1 MATEK
6 EASPQ
11 SCASDPN
18 FAVICSFLNQFAAS
32 CGIAHPTFSEL
43 QEMLEDT
50 EEVSQILIDL
60 HIKLLRKAR
69 KSFTADK
76 WEKALAKFC
85 HTYSQQDGWEL
96 ERFGYKKARL
106 GVKVKLLKVLLE
118 TQFDVNGKFKSEVNK
133 VGAKDLRLEPLG
145 RDQNGFQYWCQFDK
159 SSHVR
164 IYREDLDDETWELVA
179 SDRDGLVQLIDSL
192 SNGEGQLELNSILN
206 EDSTSQEIEKPITD
220 TGQEEDK
227 QEEAGVGDEED
238 GDEGEEEDVEEEE
251 EEVEEEEEEE
261 EEGDDGDE
269 EDGDEGEEEDVEEE
283 EEEVEEEEEEEEE
296 GDDDELKEKNEI
308 EQKTESVQV
317 KSAEAVGNQ
326 GQEKPVE
333 LTNGSN
339 TEPKSL
345 IRPVEEN
352 ISSLTGVDLS
362 IKSDSKKYLTM
373 PTDYYTPV
381 PERPYIPERNDILS
395 QMSARFNDTRE
406 AEDLSLNPA
415 KKLKLDD
422 DQPMML
428 VKKNI
433 VVSEVIEEPVRLVT
447 GPGSGEDCQEGNPV
461 GEPEFSEVI
470 EEPVQYVVGVGS
482 GVECD
487 VANPKY
493 DGNLDLS
500 VSKCELNDIEEEPEF
515 SEVIE
520 EPVLFFIGLGSGAE
534 CDVGNPRQHNE
545 DRSPNSHSGSTMGIE
560 CSLKSLSLATHEPK
574 FSDVIEEPVM
584 FVHGSGNGEDCL
596 TGNPDEVDES
606 IEDKSPEKKPKLWSI
621 DAICES
627 IKQNS
632 SESSQKDPKC
642 DGGSS
647 KMSEGNGTLNCTK
660 GSIADEGN
668 ISPFNLSNNIN
679 SSLKPFSGVKP
690 ILENIPMK
698 DKPPDSKES
707 DIACGS
713 FVPEGSNDIGSSNC
727 MSSVGEDV
735 GSIPSSNRALAFSDI
750 SLANCISD
758 EKSTKGD
765 QPSNTLA
772 TVTDSNLEIFS
783 EDNSRTSIILENL
796 EKNEESSS
804 VSGDLLENHSSSNL
818 FINKEEGK
826 CDSGIS
832 IPAQRNPSESLEL
845 DIDPCP
851 NVNSAKSNSK
861 RPNLTKSNKNSTT
874 SNKDESVLGEGEIK
888 CDTNKSVIEKCE
900 NDNKISSLI
909 LDKNMANCENGST
922 FLSINCS
929 VVCEKLTN
937 LPFSSEKL
945 SAAKFKT
952 FKSSTYRPKGVG
964 SVKSKPT
971 VDSPVASV
979 KSNPTVDS
987 PVASVQSNPTVESP
1001 VASVK
1006 TNPTVESPVASVK
1019 SNPTEDS
1026 PVASVISNPTVDSP
1040 VASDKTEEK
1049 RKNVMLTNII
1059 EVCLDNDNFSK
1070 DNVESGLKGQLNAKF
1085 NDLFSA
1091 KNLLEPTRSSSED
1104 TSDELDVKPK
1114 ANIPRHCLNLDKYTQ
1129 VITITDG
1136 KVSVNLNSIKRED
1149 NQDIE
1154 EVIQNM
1160 LAKKAER
1167 ENKVKCENDD
1177 SIKLEEIKEENSV
1190 NVRNVTRGRK
1200 SRTNSLNN
1208 DEETEIPNK
1217 IRKTEGVQ
1225 VPKARRVSR
1234 RKASCNSQNEV
1245 CLEPIDDKA
1254 VSVKGS
1260 RKKTK
1265 NDTAAIKDPANE
1277 DLCEE
1282 KTESKIEQ
1290 RNENDKAV
1298 DEVEENEE
1306 KKDETNDIPKTG
1318 NDEIDCK
1325 SNHDNEDSAE
1335 KSVTEN
1341 KGFTLASFSLEQPLE
1356 DGPVLG
1362 EPPEFKPQ
1370 PSRKR
1375 RNSRKLSRSEEDGGE
1390 LDDEGEDGE
1399 EAGGKKPRL
1408 RAKTRRSRGT
1418 PPSTK
1423 HVQPEDSSSDDDK
1436 PEENTDAKSKD
1447 KRRSRG
1453 RPLKKKGI
1461 NPPRTKSKSA
1471 KAKETEK
1478 SKEKGSDSGEE
1489 SESEKEDEKQATKKD
1504 TRKKQQSTKEESEK
1518 EEKQA
1523 KKSNEEDKKQISKKE
1538 VKSQLKVKGKSRG
1551 RPKKELQSNK
1561 EETGDDTSNEG
1572 KEEEEDK
1579 SNKPEVSESKVEEDD
1594 ESKPAESEEPKPKK
1608 KGRPKKQK
1616 TLLGLL
1622 DSDLIHSKPSANES
1636 EGSRVR
1642 QSRRIAQIKIKEE
1655 AERRAIEEATMML
1668 TVKEKKKSPKDESG
1682 KQTPKKQKK
1691 KKGKSENASE
1701 EEDETFKEPVE
1712 EKKKGRKKKKKKG
1725 LTYDINKPWQSSSD
1739 DSSEEAEEEEEHFE
1753 EEEDEEDIRAT
1764 KVVSDHEFSPESDLE
1779 KDETVEPIRRA
1790 RTAKKVD
1797 EDEVKDEEAEVTE
1810 DYPCKKC
1817 GQPDHPEWILLCD
1830 KCDSGFHASCL
1841 RPTLMLI
1848 PEGDW
1853 FCPPCQHLEL
1863 VSKLK
1868 ETLRAFEKNTKRREN
1883 EELRKKRLAYVGIS
1897 LANVLPSQEKAS
1909 SYGGGRRIVSES
1921 SESSS
1926 EESESSDEEPVYQ
1939 LRQRRAA
1946 LQANYRFNDYDDLIN
1961 SAIQDEMEAVKGA
1974 GNMGRGKDIAN
1985 IIEAEKKDAL
1995 TEENDNV
2002 EGEPKVEDEEQGE
2015 NWRPPVVPKN
2025 TSLPSLR
2032 KKPKK
2037 LTDLDKQSEDDA
2049 DSDEDFKGSSEDE
2062 EFSSTEAGDSDDS
2075 IGRRQPVRRSSRARI
2090 SRIDKEFI
2098 NDDSESSD
2106 EPRRKKTRRIW
2117 ASSSS
2122 ESSDTTWGRRK
2133 RKTKTYSRIRSSRS
2147 SKKKKKMVLDSD
2159 SDRPKKIKPKRP
2171 KIRYGLSED
2180 EGEPLRRTRG
2190 KKMSYLE
2197 VAGSDTEEE
2206 VIARSRKLIS
2216 EEEEEFVP
2224 EKEEVGDEENEP
2236 EEVEPVE
2243 DVEEEEE
2250 EDEDEDEV
2258 EEEEEE
2264 AEDGGKVKVNS
2275 EATKENEKKEVEEA
2289 STPVEK
2295 ETVKVP
2301 VLEPQNEE
2309 PEPVVQPQPEQE
2321 QDPEPEPEKSL
2332 EEEDDDDDQ
2341 VEEEEIEE
2349 EVEEEVE
2356 EEEEEEEDDDS
2367 QIEEVKNLVR
2377 EKVEEPKGII
2387 QPPIKL
2393 GSGVSIIK
2401 VPMAPAAGA
2410 PNPTTPSATATA
2422 IPTPVIKEEKKE
2434 PTPAIRLVPSAKLL
2448 DPNKR
2453 RPPEESVIRGMLGGG
2468 GYYRPQPMQ
2477 APGRQPFRQRFPDQQ
2492 RYLYQPSPHQYY
2504 PGGAFYAGEDYVVGS
2519 GYEEQMDPNAPGG
2532 DEEGVFSGLVSYFSS
2547 QREDNLDS

>member
-1 MATEK
+1 MATET
-6 EASPQ
+6 EASLL

-43 QEMLEDT
+43 QDMLEDT
-50 EEVSQILIDL
+50 DEVSQVLIDI

-76 WEKALAKFC
+76 WEKALARFC

-106 GVKVKLLKVLLE
+106 SVKVKLLKVLLE

-145 RDQNGFQYWCQFDK
+145 RDQSGFQYWCQFDK

-164 IYREDLDDETWELVA
+164 IYREDVDDETWELVA

-227 QEEAGVGDEED
+227 QEEAVNGNDEDDGDDEE
-238 GDEGEEEDVEEEE
+238 EEEEEIEEEE

-261 EEGDDGDE
+261 GDE
-269 EDGDEGEEEDVEEE
+269 EGEEVNT
-283 EEEVEEEEEEEEE
+283 
-296 GDDDELKEKNEI
+296 EKHIEQTI
-308 EQKTESVQV
+308 EQKVESVPV
-317 KSAEAVGNQ
+317 KSVVAIEQVSSRGNLE
-326 GQEKPVE
+326 QEKPVE
-333 LTNGSN
+333 LTNASN
-339 TEPKSL
+339 MEQKCL
-345 IRPVEEN
+345 IPPVEEN
-352 ISSLTGVDLS
+352 MSSLTGVDLS
-362 IKSDSKKYLTM
+362 IKSDSKRYSNM
-373 PTDYYTPV
+373 PNDFYAS
-381 PERPYIPERNDILS
+381 ERPYMPERNDILS

-406 AEDLSLNPA
+406 AEDLSFNPA

-422 DQPMML
+422 DDQPMML
-428 VKKNI
+428 VKKDI
-433 VVSEVIEEPVRLVT
+433 VVSDAIEEPVRLVT
-447 GPGSGEDCQEGNPV
+447 GPGSGEDCQLGNPGKP
-461 GEPEFSEVI
+461 GEPIFSEVI
-470 EEPVQYVVGVGS
+470 EEPVQYFVGAGS

-493 DGNLDLS
+493 GKHLDIS
-500 VSKCELNDIEEEPEF
+500 DSECSQNVVEEEPEF

-520 EPVLFFIGLGSGAE
+520 EPMLFIVGLGSGEE
-534 CDVGNPRQHNE
+534 CGIGNPRLSDE
-545 DRSPNSHSGSTMGIE
+545 SKASTSYSSSTQGIE
-560 CSLKSLSLATHEPK
+560 CSLGSLSLATREPK

-584 FVHGSGNGEDCL
+584 FVHGSGYGQDCL

-606 IEDKSPEKKPKLWSI
+606 IDDKSPEKKPKLWSI
-621 DAICES
+621 DAICSPEKLLNES
-627 IKQNS
+627 LKQNS
-632 SESSQKDPKC
+632 SGSSQKDPDC
-642 DGGSS
+642 DEGSS
-647 KMSEGNGTLNCTK
+647 KMSEGFSALNCTK
-660 GSIADEGN
+660 ENVVDEENVSG
-668 ISPFNLSNNIN
+668 FNLSNNIN

-698 DKPPDSKES
+698 DKPPDSVES
-707 DIACGS
+707 DTGS
-713 FVPEGSNDIGSSNC
+713 FVPELSNDISSHSFDKFESNSNCISNIDEEIDKNQVLNSDSVPSSKIDQVSSDISSSNC
-727 MSSVGEDV
+727 T
-735 GSIPSSNRALAFSDI
+735 
-750 SLANCISD
+750 SD
-758 EKSTKGD
+758 EKSTTDD
-765 QPSNTLA
+765 QPSTINCSINNNALPV
-772 TVTDSNLEIFS
+772 VTESNVKSFS
-783 EDNSRTSIILENL
+783 EDDKKTSIISEDVA
-796 EKNEESSS
+796 EDKNPNELFDSSLKPD
-804 VSGDLLENHSSSNL
+804 V
-818 FINKEEGK
+818 
-826 CDSGIS
+826 DSH
-832 IPAQRNPSESLEL
+832 
-845 DIDPCP
+845 P
-851 NVNSAKSNSK
+851 NVNSAKLNNKKSKSSKSAKKTVASNSK
-861 RPNLTKSNKNSTT
+861 NSTNNI
-874 SNKDESVLGEGEIK
+874 SDGEIN
-888 CDTNKSVIEKCE
+888 CEVNNSLIEKCE
-900 NDNKISSLI
+900 NDNKVNSHII
-909 LDKNMANCENGST
+909 DKNTLTNCENGSKLIT
-922 FLSINCS
+922 NCS
-929 VVCEKLTN
+929 VVCEKLTDISLASQN
-937 LPFSSEKL
+937 LSVGKTSKPKRGTVSSSGADQSKSGSDKSN
-945 SAAKFKT
+945 SAAL
-952 FKSSTYRPKGVG
+952 
-964 SVKSKPT
+964 
-971 VDSPVASV
+971 
-979 KSNPTVDS
+979 
-987 PVASVQSNPTVESP
+987 
-1001 VASVK
+1001 
-1006 TNPTVESPVASVK
+1006 
-1019 SNPTEDS
+1019 
-1026 PVASVISNPTVDSP
+1026 
-1040 VASDKTEEK
+1040 DKNEEK

-1059 EVCLDNDNFSK
+1059 EVCLDNDNYSK
-1070 DNVESGLKGQLNAKF
+1070 DDAKSGLKGQLNAKF

-1091 KNLLEPTRSSSED
+1091 KNLLEPATKSSSKETCND
-1104 TSDELDVKPK
+1104 LNEVPTSSISENSSESDSSDENIETPEEQKINPDVNVKNENSDNTK
-1114 ANIPRHCLNLDKYTQ
+1114 QEENINEERLQNILTSKSESES
-1129 VITITDG
+1129 
-1136 KVSVNLNSIKRED
+1136 KIKS
-1149 NQDIE
+1149 
-1154 EVIQNM
+1154 
-1160 LAKKAER
+1160 
-1167 ENKVKCENDD
+1167 ENGD
-1177 SIKLEEIKEENSV
+1177 SIKLEEIKEENS
-1190 NVRNVTRGRK
+1190 VRNVTRGRK

-1217 IRKTEGVQ
+1217 IRKTDS
-1225 VPKARRVSR
+1225 VPATKARRVTR
-1234 RKASCNSQNEV
+1234 RNASSTSQNDV
-1245 CLEPIDDKA
+1245 CSEPVDDKVVNA
-1254 VSVKGS
+1254 KGS
-1260 RKKTK
+1260 RTKSK
-1265 NDTAAIKDPANE
+1265 NDSSTTKDPIKELNIN
-1277 DLCEE
+1277 EE
-1282 KTESKIEQ
+1282 KTENNIEQ
-1290 RNENDKAV
+1290 KNENDKAV
-1298 DEVEENEE
+1298 DDEIKVEV
-1306 KKDETNDIPKTG
+1306 KKEDETTNIIPKTET
-1318 NDEIDCK
+1318 DEADCK
-1325 SNHDNEDSAE
+1325 SNEDNEDASK
-1335 KSVTEN
+1335 KSVEEN

-1362 EPPEFKPQ
+1362 KPPDFKSQ

-1375 RNSRKLSRSEEDGGE
+1375 RNSRKMSRSEEDGGE
-1390 LDDEGEDGE
+1390 VDDNDEDAE
-1399 EAGGKKPRL
+1399 EAGGKRPRL
-1408 RAKTRRSRGT
+1408 RAKTRRSKGT

-1423 HVQPEDSSSDDDK
+1423 HVQPEASSSDDNQA
-1436 PEENTDAKSKD
+1436 EENTDANSKD
-1447 KRRSRG
+1447 KQRSRG
-1453 RPLKKKGI
+1453 RPMKKKGKRDG
-1461 NPPRTKSKSA
+1461 PATSKSKSG

-1478 SKEKGSDSGEE
+1478 SKEKESEEEEE
-1489 SESEKEDEKQATKKD
+1489 SESEKEDAKRVAIKKE
-1504 TRKKQQSTKEESEK
+1504 TRKKQQSNKEESEK
-1518 EEKQA
+1518 EEKKQLA
-1523 KKSNEEDKKQISKKE
+1523 KKSNEKDDKKQLSKKE
-1538 VKSQLKVKGKSRG
+1538 AKSQSKGKSKSRG

-1561 EETGDDTSNEG
+1561 DETGDDTSNEA
-1572 KEEEEDK
+1572 EEEVGKDTK
-1579 SNKPEVSESKVEEDD
+1579 TEVVEVKGEEDD
-1594 ESKPAESEEPKPKK
+1594 DSKPLESDEPKPKK

-1616 TLLGLL
+1616 TLLGLME
-1622 DSDLIHSKPSANES
+1622 SDLIHSKPSPNES

-1668 TVKEKKKSPKDESG
+1668 TMKEVKKKPKEES
-1682 KQTPKKQKK
+1682 KQTPKKHKN
-1691 KKGKSENASE
+1691 KKGKSVNVSE

-1753 EEEDEEDIRAT
+1753 EEDDEEDIRAT

-1779 KDETVEPIRRA
+1779 KDETIEPIRRA
-1790 RTAKKVD
+1790 RTAKKAD
-1797 EDEVKDEEAEVTE
+1797 EDEVKEEAAEVTE

-1817 GQPDHPEWILLCD
+1817 GEPDHPEWILLCD
-1830 KCDSGFHASCL
+1830 KCDSGYHASCL
-1841 RPTLMLI
+1841 RPTIMLI

-1897 LANVLPSQEKAS
+1897 LANVLPTQEKSS
-1909 SYGGGRRIVSES
+1909 SYSGGRRIMSES

-1985 IIEAEKKDAL
+1985 IVEAEKKAAQTDETA
-1995 TEENDNV
+1995 NV
-2002 EGEPKVEDEEQGE
+2002 EEEPKPEDEEEQGE

-2049 DSDEDFKGSSEDE
+2049 DSDEDFKGSSDEE
-2062 EFSSTEAGDSDDS
+2062 EFSSTEPGDSDDS

-2159 SDRPKKIKPKRP
+2159 SDRPKKTKIKRP

-2216 EEEEEFVP
+2216 EDEEEFVP
-2224 EKEEVGDEENEP
+2224 EKEEVGGDEENEP

-2243 DVEEEEE
+2243 EVEEEEEEEEEE
-2250 EDEDEDEV
+2250 EDEDEDE
-2258 EEEEEE
+2258 EEDE
-2264 AEDGGKVKVNS
+2264 AEPKPKPEEKAQS
-2275 EATKENEKKEVEEA
+2275 ETTEKEKKEPEKEK
-2289 STPVEK
+2289 TPEK
-2295 ETVKVP
+2295 ETVAKVP
-2301 VLEPQNEE
+2301 VPETQNKEE
-2309 PEPVVQPQPEQE
+2309 VKEPVPLPVQEA
-2321 QDPEPEPEKSL
+2321 EKAV
-2332 EEEDDDDDQ
+2332 EDDEDDDQ

-2356 EEEEEEEDDDS
+2356 EEEEEEEEDDEDDS

-2387 QPPIKL
+2387 QPPIKI

-2401 VPMAPAAGA
+2401 VPMAPTLSAANS
-2410 PNPTTPSATATA
+2410 NPTPQPPAATA
-2422 IPTPVIKEEKKE
+2422 IPTPVIKEEKKEEKKE

-2477 APGRQPFRQRFPDQQ
+2477 APGRQPFRQRFPEQQ
-2492 RYLYQPSPHQYY
+2492 RYLYQPPPASHHQFY

-2519 GYEEQMDPNAPGG
+2519 GYEEQIDPNVPGG